1 MSMIKRRLGETLSA
15 RSYRRQCRA
24 MLLKVIAHNVLILW
38 INELFYRAGQE
49 QSCSALKLCVAWTTP
64 HTT

>member
-24 MLLKVIAHNVLILW
+24 MLLKVIVHNVLILL
-38 INELFYRAGQE
+38 NDELFYRALLTPFHPTGTVR
-49 QSCSALKLCVAWTTP
+49 LYCVSQ
-64 HTT
+64 